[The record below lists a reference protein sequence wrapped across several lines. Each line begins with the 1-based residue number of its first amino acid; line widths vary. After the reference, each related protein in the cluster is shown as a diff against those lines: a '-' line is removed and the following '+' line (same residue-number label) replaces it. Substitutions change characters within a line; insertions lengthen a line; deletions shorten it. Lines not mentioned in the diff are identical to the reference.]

1 MFGVPDDDDPTTGQ
15 VDADVDVDVNASAD
29 DIDIDVENEVDDG
42 SADPVVPVDDVPED
56 GTLLVTLRR
65 RGPDGDGD
73 DDTDP
78 TGPTEAILTRVADGT
93 VVAYRNYCMHWTDI
107 RLDKGS
113 GALVRRGELVCQK
126 HGATFQRDSG
136 YCDFGPCEGA
146 SLERVDVTVRDSQ
159 VLLTD
164 EDYAFVHV
172 GPDESAVADSGSR
185 IDFTGT

>member
-1 MFGVPDDDDPTTGQ
+1 MPDDEVPTTGRGATDTDTDADTE
-15 VDADVDVDVNASAD
+15 VDAT
-29 DIDIDVENEVDDG
+29 
-42 SADPVVPVDDVPED
+42 DPDRVAPVDEVPAD
-56 GTLLVTLRR
+56 GTLLVTLRSR
-65 RGPDGDGD
+65 DSDGSGGGGDADGS
-73 DDTDP
+73 
-78 TGPTEAILTRVADGT
+78 GPTEAILTRLEDGT
-93 VVAYRNYCMHWTDI
+93 VVAYRNYCMHWTDV

-146 SLERVDVTVRDSQ
+146 SLERVDVTVRDGH
-159 VLLTD
+159 VVLTD
-164 EDYAFVHV
+164 EAYTFVHV

>member
-1 MFGVPDDDDPTTGQ
+1 MPDDESPAHG
-15 VDADVDVDVNASAD
+15 DAGTAASPDRIAP
-29 DIDIDVENEVDDG
+29 VE
-42 SADPVVPVDDVPED
+42 DVPEE

-65 RGPDGDGD
+65 RDPDGDGNED
-73 DDTDP
+73 ADGDDTDP
-78 TGPTEAILTRVADGT
+78 TGPTEAILSRLKDGT
-93 VVAYRNYCMHWTDI
+93 VVAYRNYCMHWTDV